1 RRPRSMILIPNSGSI
16 TSLSAS
22 SISSRGVCA
31 TAVILPPD
39 PCAWHDIRK
48 DLGARFGLFVVHVA
62 FVFQTFAE
70 FFATRVN
77 DLAINKYVNEIWFD
91 VAQDT
96 CVVSI
101 QHGAH
106 IVVFLRT
113 VDAC

>member
-1 RRPRSMILIPNSGSI
+1 MIWIPNAESI
-16 TSLSAS
+16 TSLSSS

-31 TAVILPPD
+31 TAVLVPPD
-39 PCAWHDIRK
+39 LCAWYDIRK
-48 DLGARFGLFVVHVA
+48 DLGGRFRLFVVHVA
-62 FVFQTFAE
+62 FVFQTFGE
-70 FFATRVN
+70 FFATGVN

-96 CVVSI
+96 CVVSN

-113 VDAC
+113 VDP

>member
-1 RRPRSMILIPNSGSI
+1 MILIPSSGSI

-48 DLGARFGLFVVHVA
+48 DLGGRFGLFVVHVA
-62 FVFQTFAE
+62 FVFQTFGE
-70 FFATRVN
+70 FFATGVN
-77 DLAINKYVNEIWFD
+77 DLAINNYVNEIWFD
-91 VAQDT
+91 VVHAS
-96 CVVSI
+96 CVVST
-101 QHGAH
+101 QHGAD
-106 IVVFLRT
+106 IVVFVRA